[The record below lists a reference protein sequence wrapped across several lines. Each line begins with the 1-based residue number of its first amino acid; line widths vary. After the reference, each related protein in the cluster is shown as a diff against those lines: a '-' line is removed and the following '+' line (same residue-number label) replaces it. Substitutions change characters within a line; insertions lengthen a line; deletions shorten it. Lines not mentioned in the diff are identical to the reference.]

1 MEKEEVIFQQKT
13 DHNGVNEFK
22 LSLSSIT
29 VEPLVLIY
37 ILPSTINTLITQNLI
52 LEESCRVNLG
62 YNQSVCDAIM
72 QKNTS
77 GYTEIEETSVQ
88 KLASDILFI
97 KSLVHGVIPVII
109 MLFVGSWSDGEH
121 RRRPCILGPIIGELI
136 AVAFLIANSL
146 FSHKLPALLTALAY
160 SLPMAISGG
169 LPCLFLGVYSY
180 VATCSSEESLTM
192 KIGGVSTI
200 EKLAYIVGFGIS
212 GIILNLLGFI
222 GSYTTTFFMIL
233 SSFVYGYYIL
243 RERRIIVTDMEEEF
257 RDLKEAPIKFTEDL
271 YVMKHFF
278 HTIRVLLSKRP
289 CNRRLRLFACV
300 LLIMIVNGPLKG
312 EQSVF
317 FLYTKFRFGWNYWH
331 YCLFYAGQFVFEIIG
346 SLLVLLILIKYFKWK
361 DEALGILSFTSSI
374 IACIVFAIAG
384 DGIWF
389 SAGAILNLFN
399 GTSQIALR
407 SLMSKLVQNHEIG
420 KTNSIFQ
427 ISESL
432 THLFFGSVYTLLYKN
447 SMHVFAG
454 SIFLLSSVLKFVG
467 VIIFIW
473 LFDQSV
479 KHKTGNVELELTPQ
493 SLDGDS

>member
-121 RRRPCILGPIIGELI
+121 RRRPCIL
-136 AVAFLIANSL
+136 
-146 FSHKLPALLTALAY
+146 
-160 SLPMAISGG
+160 
-169 LPCLFLGVYSY
+169 
-180 VATCSSEESLTM
+180 
-192 KIGGVSTI
+192 
-200 EKLAYIVGFGIS
+200 GIS